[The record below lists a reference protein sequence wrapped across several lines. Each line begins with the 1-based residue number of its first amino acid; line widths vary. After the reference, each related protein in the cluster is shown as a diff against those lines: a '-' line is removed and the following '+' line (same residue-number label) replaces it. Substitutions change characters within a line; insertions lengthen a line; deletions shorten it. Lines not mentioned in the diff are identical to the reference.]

1 MDSHG
6 IRLKD
11 LDGKYK
17 YPVPYFPIGYI
28 YLSTV
33 EIDASTL
40 NERYGG
46 TWEQIKDM
54 FLLCCGDK
62 YSAGSTG
69 GESEHTLTTEEIP
82 SHQHNLWKLPLVD
95 TYGGGTTAQGYTLPA
110 LSSKNAQRVI
120 SMPTG
125 GDQPH
130 NNMPPYLAVYAY
142 QRIS

>member
-69 GESEHTLTTEEIP
+69 GESEHTLTVDELP
-82 SHQHNLWKLPLVD
+82 SHSHGANMSANYCVNKGTANYIVDYVEGANNNLYIND
-95 TYGGGTTAQGYTLPA
+95 
-110 LSSKNAQRVI
+110 
-120 SMPTG
+120 TG
-125 GDQPH
+125 GDIAH